1 MLLSFVA
8 FECRRNFIFCCYQLD
23 QPETHF
29 TLQNF
34 NIEIEPIHLVSVV
47 LCLGRWEV
55 VLIDWVGNIVC
66 QAGREGGMGGGEV
79 ARLVSLLPLLTTL
92 LLELSRE
99 LLLLLLLLLLRA
111 TPLPAWV
118 ADAVLGGARVL
129 RQVGAGE
136 AGWTLAP

>member
-1 MLLSFVA
+1 MLLSFAA
-8 FECRRNFIFCCYQLD
+8 FECHRYFIFRCYQVD

-34 NIEIEPIHLVSVV
+34 NIEIEPIYLVSVV

-66 QAGREGGMGGGEV
+66 QAGWEGRMGGGEV

-92 LLELSRE
+92 LLELSRARE
-99 LLLLLLLLLLRA
+99 LLLLLLRA
-111 TPLPAWV
+111 TPLPARV

>member
-1 MLLSFVA
+1 MLLSFAA
-8 FECRRNFIFCCYQLD
+8 FECHRYFIFRCYQVD

-29 TLQNF
+29 TLKNF
-34 NIEIEPIHLVSVV
+34 NIEIEPIYLVSVV

-66 QAGREGGMGGGEV
+66 QAGWEGWMGGGEV

-92 LLELSRE
+92 LLELSRARE
-99 LLLLLLLLLLRA
+99 LLLLLLRA
-111 TPLPAWV
+111 TPLPARV